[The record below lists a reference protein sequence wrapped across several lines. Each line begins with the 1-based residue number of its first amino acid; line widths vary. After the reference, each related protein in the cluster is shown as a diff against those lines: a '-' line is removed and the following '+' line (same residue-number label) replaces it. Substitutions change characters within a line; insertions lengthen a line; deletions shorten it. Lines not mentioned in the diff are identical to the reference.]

1 MKCKNRLK
9 DKPELKYS
17 KTVPSHPRDP
27 SSRQL
32 KKAPANI
39 VCDEEFLKEF
49 PYFNKKIRLNETDK
63 IKRREAIFDNILTRM
78 GHENVKYYVKYNQDF
93 TLEKMRK
100 LLLQRAL
107 TKRSNREGNKKE
119 NQNLTLM
126 RIIKS

>member
-1 MKCKNRLK
+1 
-9 DKPELKYS
+9 
-17 KTVPSHPRDP
+17 
-27 SSRQL
+27 
-32 KKAPANI
+32 
-39 VCDEEFLKEF
+39 
-49 PYFNKKIRLNETDK
+49 
-63 IKRREAIFDNILTRM
+63 M